1 MMSDSQ
7 LGSQWN
13 KQESQ
18 FMRMTGNVVRSIPAS
33 IRVERKLTECPDARW
48 RAQQHDDEI
57 LAWAAT

>member
-18 FMRMTGNVVRSIPAS
+18 FMRMTGNVVS
-33 IRVERKLTECPDARW
+33 
-48 RAQQHDDEI
+48 H
-57 LAWAAT
+57 LATP